1 MEGAIARESLA
12 RPCQGVEAE
21 VQTATGSRRWQ
32 RASEEQT
39 FTHSGFRPDATA
51 DRPSAAYGAV
61 QLTHGATA
69 LQYAWSHG
77 PAIRI
82 RLLSRRESVS
92 HEPSSIPQQAWSALL
107 AARPRPCPAGGH
119 ITLLLLGRWA
129 HARQIHLAGCRL
141 VPSESCSCSQRFAR
155 HSVGRRTSEGCRRRR
170 PLPPRHREPP
180 ATACDQGW
188 RRSSPAKAVARRAAA
203 RRRAGSAGRRLGLL
217 PSSSQF

>member
-1 MEGAIARESLA
+1 MAASERGANLHTFRVSSRCHCRSSQRCIRRGAIN
-12 RPCQGVEAE
+12 
-21 VQTATGSRRWQ
+21 SR
-32 RASEEQT
+32 
-39 FTHSGFRPDATA
+39 
-51 DRPSAAYGAV
+51 
-61 QLTHGATA
+61 
-69 LQYAWSHG
+69 SHG

-203 RRRAGSAGRRLGLL
+203 RRRAGSAGRRAWSAALL
-217 PSSSQF
+217 FSILATNLRVVLTRETAGHARVQKKS